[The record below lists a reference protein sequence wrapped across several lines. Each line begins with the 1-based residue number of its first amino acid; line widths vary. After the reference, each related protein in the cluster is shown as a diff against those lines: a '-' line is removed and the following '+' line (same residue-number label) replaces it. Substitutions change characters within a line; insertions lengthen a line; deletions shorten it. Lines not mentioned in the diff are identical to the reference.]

1 MRVGYLD
8 CFSGISGDM
17 FLGALV
23 DAGVPLETIEGALC
37 KLPVAGWSLSAEP
50 VMRSGITATRVAVEL
65 DEHEHHPHRGLGDV
79 VEIIESGGLP
89 EPVAER
95 ACAVFRN
102 LAEAEAKVHNTDTD
116 HVHFHEVGA
125 VDAICDI
132 VGTVAGLAELGIERL
147 LHSPVRLGGG
157 TVEAAHGR
165 LPVPAPATAELL
177 RGRPTAGGPVEVE
190 LTTPTGAAL
199 LKTLAE
205 PAPYWPEMTVELVA
219 HGAGARDLRGLP
231 NVLRLA
237 VGTAPPAGDAPAT
250 ESDVVWLLEVNLD
263 DMTGEEMGHCTEQ
276 IMAAGALDAF
286 KTPVQMK
293 KNRPAVQLTVLCA
306 PDALEGVERALWTH
320 SSTLGIRRALWQR
333 SKLARKHRTVDTPWG
348 QVRLKV
354 AYLGE
359 RVVRCEPEYEDCRS
373 LAERNGLSLRQVRR
387 AALRAWDES
396 ASGD

>member
-23 DAGVPLETIEGALC
+23 DAGVSLGSIEKALRTLPLG
-37 KLPVAGWSLSAEP
+37 GYRLSAEP
-50 VMRSGITATRVAVEL
+50 VMRSGIAATRVAVEL
-65 DEHEHHPHRGLGDV
+65 DEDEHQPRRGLGDV
-79 VEIIESGGLP
+79 VEVVRGGDLP
-89 EPVAER
+89 EEAADR
-95 ACAVFRN
+95 ACAVFRA

-132 VGTVAGLAELGIERL
+132 VGTVVGLSELGLERL
-147 LHSPVRLGGG
+147 LHSPVSLGGG

-177 RGRPTAGGPVEVE
+177 RGRPTAGGPREVE

-199 LKTLAE
+199 LRTLAE
-205 PAPYWPEMTVELVA
+205 PAPYWPEMAVELVA
-219 HGAGARDLRGLP
+219 HGAGARDLHGLP

-237 VGTAPPAGDAPAT
+237 VGTAPPAKNAPNT
-250 ESDVVWLLEVNLD
+250 ESDVVWVLELNLD

-276 IMAAGALDAF
+276 LMAAGALEAF
-286 KTPVQMK
+286 LTPVQMK
-293 KNRPAVQLTVLCA
+293 KNRPGVQLTVLCA
-306 PDALEGVERALWTH
+306 PDALEAMEQALWTH
-320 SSTLGIRRALWQR
+320 TSTLGIRRALWQR
-333 SKLARKHRTVDTPWG
+333 SKLAREHRTVQTQWG

-354 AYLGE
+354 ASLGE
-359 RVVRCEPEYEDCRS
+359 RTIRCEPEYDDCRA
-373 LAERNGLSLRQVRR
+373 LADEHELSLREVRR
-387 AALRAWDES
+387 AALRAWEQREG
-396 ASGD
+396 GD